1 MQLTSEHEALG
12 ATVKRWI
19 DAEVNPFVD
28 EWEEAECFPAHQV
41 FLQLGELGLLG
52 LHRPT
57 EYGGLGLD
65 YSFSATFAEALAG
78 INCGG
83 VPMAIGVQTDMC
95 TPALAR
101 RGGDELRKEFL
112 APAIAGELVG
122 CLGVSEVGSGSD
134 VASIRTR
141 ARKDGD
147 DYVIDGG
154 KMWTTNGTQADFC
167 CLLANT
173 SDGLPHKNKSLIVV
187 PMATPGVTVARK
199 LRKLGMASSDTVQIH
214 FDGVRVPA
222 RYRVGD
228 EGMGFVY
235 QMEQFQFERVWGAL
249 NSGAMAQRAIDI
261 TIDYTSQRQV
271 FGRSVLDNQ
280 FVHFSLAELQV
291 EVEALRALSW
301 AAVETIVRN
310 EDATR
315 LATMAKFKA
324 GRLLRKVTD
333 ACLQFW
339 GGMGFSSETLISRL
353 YRDGRLTSIGGGA
366 DEVMLQVLC
375 KMMGILP
382 KAN

>member
-1 MQLTSEHEALG
+1 
-12 ATVKRWI
+12 
-19 DAEVNPFVD
+19 
-28 EWEEAECFPAHQV
+28 
-41 FLQLGELGLLG
+41 
-52 LHRPT
+52 
-57 EYGGLGLD
+57 
-65 YSFSATFAEALAG
+65 
-78 INCGG
+78 
-83 VPMAIGVQTDMC
+83 
-95 TPALAR
+95 
-101 RGGDELRKEFL
+101 
-112 APAIAGELVG
+112 
-122 CLGVSEVGSGSD
+122 
-134 VASIRTR
+134 
-141 ARKDGD
+141 
-147 DYVIDGG
+147 
-154 KMWTTNGTQADFC
+154 
-167 CLLANT
+167 
-173 SDGLPHKNKSLIVV
+173 
-187 PMATPGVTVARK
+187 
-199 LRKLGMASSDTVQIH
+199 
-214 FDGVRVPA
+214 
-222 RYRVGD
+222 
-228 EGMGFVY
+228 
-235 QMEQFQFERVWGAL
+235 MEQFQFERVWGAL

>member
-1 MQLTSEHEALG
+1 M
-12 ATVKRWI
+12 
-19 DAEVNPFVD
+19 
-28 EWEEAECFPAHQV
+28 
-41 FLQLGELGLLG
+41 
-52 LHRPT
+52 
-57 EYGGLGLD
+57 
-65 YSFSATFAEALAG
+65 
-78 INCGG
+78 
-83 VPMAIGVQTDMC
+83 
-95 TPALAR
+95 
-101 RGGDELRKEFL
+101 
-112 APAIAGELVG
+112 
-122 CLGVSEVGSGSD
+122 
-134 VASIRTR
+134 
-141 ARKDGD
+141 
-147 DYVIDGG
+147 IDGG

-173 SDGLPHKNKSLIVV
+173 SDGPPHRNKSLIVV

-199 LRKLGMASSDTVQIH
+199 LRKLGMASSDTAQIH

-261 TIDYTSQRQV
+261 TIDYASQRQV
-271 FGRSVLDNQ
+271 FGRPVLDNQ

-291 EVEALRALSW
+291 EVEALRALAW
-301 AAVETIVRN
+301 AAVETIVRD

-382 KAN
+382 KAI